1 MVRQEDVDNLFAKPG
16 TARRHCMMVSA
27 CIVFDVA
34 IYPLMIY
41 FLFIDVPDFLKSPS
55 GQEEKNMVLLIK
67 LAAMCGFTFVV
78 CMYQVIL
85 FDLFG
90 QHCSR
95 MRETFSPSKTV
106 PSAPANME
114 TERSDEWN
122 HRQEEAGHGLPSP
135 GHPDM
140 IHEEATA
147 MMLPGATSPS
157 RMPVIEEDPYA
168 AGATTVQVNFQ
179 RGGARAQSLNNIDER
194 GKGQAF
200 VQRFH
205 SEDHVAGSRSSSSMV
220 EPAATL
226 DGRCHVCSNSADM
239 ASLTPLSDGHLVCTH
254 CRPSKK
260 GGASASC
267 RSTAG
272 KHHEKTVSFD
282 RETVFTY
289 IKQTPVQTPR

>member
-1 MVRQEDVDNLFAKPG
+1 MVRKEDVDNLFAKPG

-55 GQEEKNMVLLIK
+55 GQEEENMVLLIK

-95 MRETFSPSKTV
+95 MREAFSPSKTV
-106 PSAPANME
+106 PSAPAE
-114 TERSDEWN
+114 TDRSDEWN
-122 HRQEEAGHGLPSP
+122 HRHEEPGHGIQSP
-135 GHPDM
+135 GHPDL
-140 IHEEATA
+140 HEEATA

-157 RMPVIEEDPYA
+157 RMPVIEEDPYT

-205 SEDHVAGSRSSSSMV
+205 SEDHAPGSRSSPSMV
-220 EPAATL
+220 EPVATL

-239 ASLTPLSDGHLVCTH
+239 ASLTTLSCGHLVCMN

-260 GGASASC
+260 GGACPSC

-272 KHHEKTVSFD
+272 KHQKSVSFD